1 MLLLPAAAIMK
12 FLWLIVLHVPHAIQY
27 PYLEYGNEIVSPF
40 DALLFS
46 GAAIIIAPE
55 QKPGTEKSLR
65 TKIISST

>member
-40 DALLFS
+40 DALLFR
-46 GAAIIIAPE
+46 GAAIIIALT
-55 QKPGTEKSLR
+55 QKPETKRSLR
-65 TKIISST
+65 RQIISST